1 MPRGNNP
8 LVPFFLIYLEKGT
21 CWSVFWSTCMCKKQ
35 INFSSPFTVCIFS
48 FSLVLLFCPPFFFV
62 GRLVGLIPWEK
73 LPRTNRGSW
82 TKLLERNL
90 AQAGSGTRFLEECFG
105 QFYMAYSV
113 FLWPFWLNH
122 ARFWYGW
129 KKMRSLLS
137 CTSWCQSCPRPL
149 ELMTSEVM
157 HARLCSKENW
167 RESSALKL

>member
-1 MPRGNNP
+1 MY
-8 LVPFFLIYLEKGT
+8 VEKGT
-21 CWSVFWSTCMCKKQ
+21 CWYVFRSTCMCRKQ
-35 INFSSPFTVCIFS
+35 INFF
-48 FSLVLLFCPPFFFV
+48 FSLVLFSAPHFFV
-62 GRLVGLIPWEK
+62 GRLVGLIRWEK
-73 LPRTNRGSW
+73 LPRTNRASW
-82 TKLLERNL
+82 SKLLERNL
-90 AQAGSGTRFLEECFG
+90 AQVGSGTRFLEECFG
-105 QFYMAYSV
+105 QFYMTYSV

-122 ARFWYGW
+122 ARFGYGW

>member
-8 LVPFFLIYLEKGT
+8 LVPFILIYLENLLICFLVYMHVYEANKLLLAFYRLHFLLLA
-21 CWSVFWSTCMCKKQ
+21 CFA
-35 INFSSPFTVCIFS
+35 FLPPIF
-48 FSLVLLFCPPFFFV
+48 FVV
-62 GRLVGLIPWEK
+62 GRLVGLIRWEK

-137 CTSWCQSCPRPL
+137 CASWCQSCPRPL